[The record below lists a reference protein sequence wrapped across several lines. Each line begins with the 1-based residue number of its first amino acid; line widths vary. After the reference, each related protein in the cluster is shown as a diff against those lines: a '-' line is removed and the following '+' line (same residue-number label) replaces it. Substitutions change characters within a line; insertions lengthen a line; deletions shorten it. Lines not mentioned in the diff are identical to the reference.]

1 MLIVCMCKK
10 DGRWCQL
17 CSKLRLV
24 SITVIYCRCRL
35 LVNIHWDV
43 HRNRD
48 TSIDNSYIPTCYT
61 ISVENKQNAGDQP
74 ELNHGWRVT
83 MRGSLLTATCHV
95 SRVTIRPTWHQ
106 TTRTCADQ
114 SNWLVWSGSLKYR
127 YYKDHTHITFK
138 WHNNGYVWLNKCLQ
152 P

>member
-10 DGRWCQL
+10 DGRCCQL

-24 SITVIYCRCRL
+24 SITVILSLSLVGKYSLRCF
-35 LVNIHWDV
+35 
-43 HRNRD
+43 RNRD

-83 MRGSLLTATCHV
+83 MGGSLLTATCHV
-95 SRVTIRPTWHQ
+95 SRVTIRLTWPGS
-106 TTRTCADQ
+106 AS
-114 SNWLVWSGSLKYR
+114 SNRPYLRRSVKLIGLVWFSE
-127 YYKDHTHITFK
+127 I
-138 WHNNGYVWLNKCLQ
+138 
-152 P
+152 